1 MIGYYD
7 ESVFKDFIKEAASEF
22 PNLPIKYLREY
33 QALGTAGG
41 LYHFRDAILKG
52 RPERIFVLNSDV
64 CCSFPLNEMAELFDN
79 KDAEAVILGVYAAV
93 AFRARAD
100 APYTAEVLVLL
111 AEAMDDE
118 LAKQLVGAVMLPLLR
133 FEKRGELAATFMRS
147 ATIAE
152 HRGDHALAAQRA
164 RAALRYFGEI
174 KIERHLRIARR
185 ILSK

>member
-64 CCSFPLNEMAELFDN
+64 CCSFPLVEMAKLFDD
-79 KDAEAVILGVYAAV
+79 KDAEAVILVTVILGSLEPCYPLAFPRPWNRLALHATTSTASADWRLDPVGYLTGVY
-93 AFRARAD
+93 
-100 APYTAEVLVLL
+100 
-111 AEAMDDE
+111 
-118 LAKQLVGAVMLPLLR
+118 
-133 FEKRGELAATFMRS
+133 
-147 ATIAE
+147 
-152 HRGDHALAAQRA
+152 
-164 RAALRYFGEI
+164 
-174 KIERHLRIARR
+174 
-185 ILSK
+185 